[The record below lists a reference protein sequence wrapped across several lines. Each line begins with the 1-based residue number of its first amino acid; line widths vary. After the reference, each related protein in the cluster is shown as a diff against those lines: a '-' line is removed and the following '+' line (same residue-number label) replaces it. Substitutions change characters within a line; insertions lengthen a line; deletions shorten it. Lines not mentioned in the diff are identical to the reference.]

1 MDTLKQTIAEAAK
14 ALGFDA
20 IRFASADAVAGAGDD
35 LDQFLA
41 EGRQG
46 DMAWLAG
53 TAERRKAPR
62 ALWPEA
68 RSVILLGLNYGRP
81 GDPLAILQQPSRG
94 AISIYA
100 QGADYHDVLKAKLK
114 PLAARVQALTQSEV
128 KLFADTA
135 PVMEKP
141 LAARAGLG
149 WQGKHTN
156 LVSREFGSWLFI
168 GSIFTTAEIAPDAP
182 EDDHCGACRRC
193 LDICPT
199 QAFTAPYRIDARA
212 CISYLTIEH
221 KGHIAPRFR
230 AAMGNRIFGCDD
242 CLAVCP
248 WNKFAQSAR
257 ETKLS
262 MRAESDN
269 PPLAELLLLDD
280 AAFRARF
287 RGTPIKRTGR
297 DRFLRN
303 VLIAAGNSGR
313 RDARAIGGSAARG
326 RFAAGARHGGMGNV
340 AFGAAALPGLA
351 RRARRRSRSRRAK
364 RVDGSGG
371 VNRLFCFGLGFSAQT
386 LAERLAAKGWQIAGT
401 ARDVGKIGHLAERGY
416 EIAQYS
422 GEAGNSALPK
432 VLHGTTHLLHS
443 IPPGPAGDPVLE
455 HYREEL
461 AKLPSLEWV
470 GYLSTVGVYG
480 HQEGRWVDETTV
492 PRPNSARTEARVQA
506 EQAWLEFG
514 RETGVPVQ
522 IFRLAGIYGPGR
534 SVFDKLKAGTARRIK
549 KDGQVFSRIHVE
561 DIASVLEASIARPHA
576 GAIYNVAD
584 DEPAAPDEVVAY
596 AAKLIGV
603 EPPPEIDFVEADLT
617 PMARSFYEGSRR
629 IGNKRI
635 KSELGVKLRYPTYRE
650 GLASLL
656 A

>member
-199 QAFTAPYRIDARA
+199 HAFTAPYRIDARA

-303 VLIAAGNSGR
+303 VLIAAGNSA
-313 RDARAIGGSAARG
+313 DATLVPLVEAQLEDASPLVRAMAVWAL
-326 RFAAGARHGGMGNV
+326 V

-461 AKLPSLEWV
+461 AKLSFARMGRLSLDRRGLWPSGGPL
-470 GYLSTVGVYG
+470 
-480 HQEGRWVDETTV
+480 GRRDDG
-492 PRPNSARTEARVQA
+492 AQA
-506 EQAWLEFG
+506 
-514 RETGVPVQ
+514 
-522 IFRLAGIYGPGR
+522 
-534 SVFDKLKAGTARRIK
+534 
-549 KDGQVFSRIHVE
+549 
-561 DIASVLEASIARPHA
+561 
-576 GAIYNVAD
+576 
-584 DEPAAPDEVVAY
+584 
-596 AAKLIGV
+596 
-603 EPPPEIDFVEADLT
+603 
-617 PMARSFYEGSRR
+617 
-629 IGNKRI
+629 
-635 KSELGVKLRYPTYRE
+635 
-650 GLASLL
+650 
-656 A
+656 